1 MGLGGEISFFLIKKP
16 LNPIKRAPFSLP
28 KLTLNLQSP
37 LLQIPSHWG
46 VRISVQFSRSVM
58 SDSLWLRESQHAR
71 PPCPLPLP
79 EFTQTHVHWVDD
91 SIQPSHQGLRHTQ
104 FGRNTK
110 SSIRNRIY
118 TFSQWDLREVT
129 LELLNYLS
137 PRNMSLCFKVQDTVE
152 WILNY
157 NMEDVNI
164 FTDDYGRFMCICI
177 YSVIVPSLDLSS

>member
-1 MGLGGEISFFLIKKP
+1 MVGLGGEISFFLLKKP

-46 VRISVQFSRSVM
+46 FRISVQFSHSVV
-58 SDSLWLRESQHAR
+58 SDSLRPHESQDAR
-71 PPCPLPLP
+71 PPIHHQLP
-79 EFTQTHVHWVDD
+79 EFTQTHVHRVDD

-129 LELLNYLS
+129 
-137 PRNMSLCFKVQDTVE
+137 
-152 WILNY
+152 
-157 NMEDVNI
+157 
-164 FTDDYGRFMCICI
+164 
-177 YSVIVPSLDLSS
+177 